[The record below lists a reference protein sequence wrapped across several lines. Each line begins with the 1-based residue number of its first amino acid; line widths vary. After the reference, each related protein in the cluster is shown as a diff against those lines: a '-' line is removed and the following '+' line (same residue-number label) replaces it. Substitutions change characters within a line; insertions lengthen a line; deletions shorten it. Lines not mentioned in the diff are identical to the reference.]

1 MTTEQEMKAWI
12 DQASYEDLLR
22 KWRFAEVGSPWFAGE
37 VGEYYKEMMGKRRQ
51 AEMVAETLMTGDVP
65 DVHVR
70 ASKRIGWDKP

>member
-1 MTTEQEMKAWI
+1 M
-12 DQASYEDLLR
+12 L
-22 KWRFAEVGSPWFAGE
+22 
-37 VGEYYKEMMGKRRQ
+37 GKRRQ